1 MNKLLWLLLL
11 LFTTVHA
18 NTNLWIATGRAYG
31 IEPRLLYAIS
41 KIESN
46 VSPLL
51 VSVNFQKLSSQQYK
65 NLHKVLNYKN
75 IPYKI
80 LSKVIQIQNRNIT
93 EAKEIIYFLDKYG
106 YPSFDIGLMQINNIH
121 KQTLLNKNIEL
132 YDLLS
137 EKTNMEVGAEILW
150 DCYKKHR
157 SASKAINAYNG
168 NIVGNDYYAKVS
180 AEFRKLLLPHENS
193 SKSLFYR
200 VL

>member
-1 MNKLLWLLLL
+1 MKRLSWMLLLL
-11 LFTTVHA
+11 LATAHA
-18 NTNLWIATGRAYG
+18 STNLWVATGRAYG

-51 VSVNFQKLSSQQYK
+51 VSVNFQKLSPQQYK
-65 NLHKVLNYKN
+65 NLHNALNYKN
-75 IPYKI
+75 IPYKV
-80 LSKVIQIQNRNIT
+80 LSKVIQIQSRNIT
-93 EAKEIIYFLDKYG
+93 EAREVIYFLDKYG

-137 EKTNMEVGAEILW
+137 EAVNVKVGAEILW

-157 SASKAINAYNG
+157 SPSRAINAYNG
-168 NIVGNDYYAKVS
+168 KLVGNDYYAKVS

-193 SKSLFYR
+193 SKNLFYR
-200 VL
+200 IL